1 MATNWKKAGATRL
14 RSKVLKA
21 IDRRC
26 TGGGAGATKTELR
39 LALESAFT
47 PDQLR
52 SALAVA
58 GLTMR
63 KASADDLHK
72 LNYGLA
78 WSRAYGRPL
87 AEFYASF

>member
-1 MATNWKKAGATRL
+1 MATNWKKAGATRVRAKTL
-14 RSKVLKA
+14 AAV
-21 IDRRC
+21 DRRC
-26 TGGGAGATKTELR
+26 AGGGAGATKTALR
-39 LALESAFT
+39 DTLESVLT
-47 PDQLR
+47 ESQLD

-63 KASADDLHK
+63 AASADDLHK